1 MDKLEQ
7 YKRMLIDHLHH
18 VSAETIG
25 WLAVVLI
32 HCSTIPP
39 IVALLLGVSDHLPSI
54 DVVAFLWTGLLLF
67 FIKAL
72 ITKDTLNIITI
83 GVGFIIQ
90 AMLLGLL
97 VFK

>member
-1 MDKLEQ
+1 MDKLEAVRQ
-7 YKRMLIDHLHH
+7 VVAEHLRHI
-18 VSAETIG
+18 STETIG
-25 WLAVVLI
+25 WLAVILI

-39 IVALLLGVSDHLPSI
+39 ILALLLGVSDHLPSI
-54 DVVAFLWTGLLLF
+54 DVVAFMWFGLILL

-72 ITKDTLNIITI
+72 ITKDMLNVITI
-83 GVGFIIQ
+83 GVGFIFQ

>member
-1 MDKLEQ
+1 MDKLESVKE
-7 YKRMLIDHLHH
+7 YLRHI
-18 VSAETIG
+18 STETIG
-25 WLAVVLI
+25 WLAIILI
-32 HCSTIPP
+32 HCSTVPP
-39 IVALLLGVSDHLPSI
+39 ILALLLGVSDHLPSI
-54 DVVAFLWTGLLLF
+54 DVVAFMWFGLILL

-72 ITKDTLNIITI
+72 VTKDMLNVITI